1 MLSGFSRKCEIKG
14 EKLITCRWQLIRL
27 KRTSFTAQLP
37 AFIGG
42 IQGPPWKN
50 VSFVVNKKSISV
62 HFENPGK
69 EMGPRGLRQTNK
81 SVGNQNKIEHN
92 EQIDLG

>member
-1 MLSGFSRKCEIKG
+1 MYFAGTSKLDITVLHFSRLQNDKKWLLSGFSRKCEIKG

-69 EMGPRGLRQTNK
+69 EMGP
-81 SVGNQNKIEHN
+81 
-92 EQIDLG
+92 